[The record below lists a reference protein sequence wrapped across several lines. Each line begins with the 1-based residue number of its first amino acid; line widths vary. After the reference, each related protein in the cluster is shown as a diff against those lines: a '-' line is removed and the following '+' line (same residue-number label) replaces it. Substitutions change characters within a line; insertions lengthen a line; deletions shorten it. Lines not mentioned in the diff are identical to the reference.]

1 MPSNPY
7 KKRNLPRQR
16 EISKVQT
23 DFFNASNTSTIPK
36 KIQDSTYP
44 TNFLS
49 QSSHNSGIT
58 SLIEQQRLS
67 DCLKCLEDA
76 GYVGEAALFVL
87 ANLQV
92 FGGAA

>member
-1 MPSNPY
+1 MQKPPCQRRLSRFQIKSQ
-7 KKRNLPRQR
+7 KKTNNNNITETLLC
-16 EISKVQT
+16 SL
-23 DFFNASNTSTIPK
+23 A
-36 KIQDSTYP
+36 P
-44 TNFLS
+44 TNIS
-49 QSSHNSGIT
+49 QSSDNCSEFS
-58 SLIEQQRLS
+58 SLIKQQRLS